1 LSQSGALVD
10 DTGRNEVA
18 KHFLVH
24 ITTGIENPSK
34 ATLALFVARAVVEGG
49 HQLTLFFAADGVNL
63 LRKETAENLIGLGT
77 GAAAEHLAV
86 IAAAKPSVFY
96 SGGSAKPRGL
106 TPENLALPAEP
117 AGPPKLVA
125 LAAESDVVLSY

>member
-1 LSQSGALVD
+1 M
-10 DTGRNEVA
+10 

-34 ATLALFVARAVVEGG
+34 AALAFFVARAVVEAG
-49 HQLTLFFAADGVNL
+49 HQLTLFVAADGVNL
-63 LRKETAENLIGLGT
+63 LRKETVESLAGVGT
-77 GAAAEHLAV
+77 GSLAEHIDV
-86 IAAAKPSVFY
+86 IRNSNASVLY

-106 TPENLALPAEP
+106 RAEDLALPAEA

-125 LAAESDVVLSY
+125 LAAEADVVLSY